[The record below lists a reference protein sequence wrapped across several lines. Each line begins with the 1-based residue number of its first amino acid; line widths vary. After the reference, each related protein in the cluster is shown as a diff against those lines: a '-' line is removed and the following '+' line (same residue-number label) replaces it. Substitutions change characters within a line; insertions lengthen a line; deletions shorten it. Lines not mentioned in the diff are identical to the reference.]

1 MEPVEAQKLRNSLLE
16 KNKLRYTEFNEDG
29 HSKSFACM
37 DVCIYLPSLKNPQN
51 LKFHKTSLIIST
63 DQLDRTL

>member
-29 HSKSFACM
+29 HSKSLHVWMYVFIC
-37 DVCIYLPSLKNPQN
+37 
-51 LKFHKTSLIIST
+51 H
-63 DQLDRTL
+63 R